1 LNGTQVYSQIKTQF
15 KHRYDIAFID
25 DADCRYWT
33 KTDKQAL
40 QINVKDHNHHVNEE
54 FEVNS
59 FETLQFVAE
68 KYNIPA
74 NKIAADLK
82 VPERMTGEKL
92 GRLKKQFSFT
102 MVHSFWLSKLQV
114 F

>member
-1 LNGTQVYSQIKTQF
+1 MGKQQLYSLKPFRPSFLLTE
-15 KHRYDIAFID
+15 APTEAP
-25 DADCRYWT
+25 AD
-33 KTDKQAL
+33 
-40 QINVKDHNHHVNEE
+40 HHVNEE